1 MDRFL
6 WRDLAARPLFF
17 PAFGVLLGAAAFAD
31 KTGPLSGK
39 FLILAALVSA
49 AVLALARLPGA
60 HLALLLA
67 LGLASVGLAGLEARV
82 EVPQA
87 LLPGGAAVLE
97 GELERVEA
105 FDDSIRVQLAVSRA
119 GVDLASCGPA
129 HFRAS
134 LYLHGGA
141 ASLLPG
147 QRIRVEARIQPL
159 EPPSNPGEKNFTAA
173 RKRQAFAFSG
183 SAVGGKLLVLSEA
196 SGWRRYVAR
205 TQAGLSV
212 SVRRVAPSEDAA
224 AFFLT
229 LAAGQRAALDDSLEE
244 AFSRSGLAHVL
255 SVSGL
260 HVAAL
265 ALMTLALLRKVLVR
279 VGGRFRGMEARRVAA
294 PASVPFVWAYVV
306 FTGNQPPAV
315 RSAVMATVVLL
326 GLALWRRADG
336 LNSLSAAAVLLVIW
350 APSSV
355 VDLSLQLSFLAVLSL
370 LLLTP
375 SLREAIPLA
384 PPDPQEERRVARWLG
399 KARETILETFC
410 ASAAATLASVPLV
423 ASAFGRASLAGLVS
437 NIVCMPLCGLLTGFA
452 AGGAALFTVSPWL
465 ATPVL
470 WGGAWVSEL
479 LLVLTRFFAAVP
491 FATVKLPTFS
501 AGLTLLYAI
510 GLALWALGV
519 GRWRLGGLLAPVAL
533 AVALLSPLLAPQAPL
548 RITFLSVG
556 QGDSAVISSRGH
568 HALVDGGGV
577 PGGGDTGTRFVL
589 PFLGHE
595 HIDRLDLA
603 ILSHPHPDHALG
615 MISTLAQVPT
625 QRLWLPAGST
635 DGALSRKLIAAAAGA
650 MVEEVE
656 VGWPSFTLGEATL
669 VVLAPPLPE
678 DRELLEGVN
687 DRSVVV
693 LVRHGD
699 VTVLMAGD
707 VEEAGEEKLLDHLG
721 EVTVLK
727 APHHGSRT
735 SSTEPFLAKTR
746 PRYVVFCVG
755 RRNRFG
761 FPNPQIVERY
771 RDLGTECFRTDTD
784 GAVTLESDG
793 HDVRLLGYLPR
804 QEGIPEP
811 APEPT
816 SEPTVAP
823 VAHHPQVER

>member
-1 MDRFL
+1 M
-6 WRDLAARPLFF
+6 
-17 PAFGVLLGAAAFAD
+17 
-31 KTGPLSGK
+31 
-39 FLILAALVSA
+39 
-49 AVLALARLPGA
+49 LALARLPGA

-67 LGLASVGLAGLEARV
+67 LGLTGLGLAGFESRV
-82 EVPQA
+82 EVPEELA
-87 LLPGGAAVLE
+87 EGGAAVLE
-97 GELERVEA
+97 GELERVDPFE
-105 FDDSIRVQLAVSRA
+105 DSTRVLLAVARA
-119 GVDLASCGPA
+119 GVEASSAVPA

-134 LYLHGGA
+134 LYLHGGTP
-141 ASLLPG
+141 SLLPG
-147 QRIRVEARIQPL
+147 QRVRVEAKLQPL
-159 EPPSNPGEKNFTAA
+159 EPPSNPGEKNFTAV
-173 RKRQAFAFSG
+173 RQRQAVAFSG
-183 SAVGGKLLVLSEA
+183 SAVAGRLLVLSA
-196 SGWRRYVAR
+196 APAWRQYVAR
-205 TQAGLSV
+205 TQDGLSV
-212 SVRRVAPSEDAA
+212 AVRRLAPSEDAA

-279 VGGRFRGMEARRVAA
+279 LGGRFRGLEARRLAA

-315 RSAVMATVVLL
+315 RSAVMASVVLL
-326 GLALWRRADG
+326 GLALWRRSDG
-336 LNSLSAAAVLLVIW
+336 LNSLAAAAIVLVIW
-350 APSSV
+350 TPSSV

-375 SLREAIPLA
+375 ALRGAIPIE
-384 PPDPQEERRVARWLG
+384 PPDPKEERRVRRWLG
-399 KARETILETFC
+399 QTRETILETFC
-410 ASAAATLASVPLV
+410 ASASATLASVPLV

-452 AGGAALFTVSPWL
+452 AGGAAIFTVSPWL

-479 LLVLTRFFAAVP
+479 LLILTRFFAAVP
-491 FATVKLPTFS
+491 FATVKLPTFG
-501 AGLTLLYAI
+501 AGLTAMYAA
-510 GLALWALGV
+510 GLAAWALGV
-519 GRWRLGGLLAPVAL
+519 GRWRFGVLLSPAALTIALLAPV
-533 AVALLSPLLAPQAPL
+533 LAPQPPL

-556 QGDSAVISSRGH
+556 QGDSAVLSSRGH
-568 HALVDGGGV
+568 YALVDGGGV

-589 PFLGHE
+589 PFLDHE
-595 HIDRLDLA
+595 HINRFDLA
-603 ILSHPHPDHALG
+603 VLSHPHPDHALG
-615 MISTLAQVPT
+615 MISTLAQVHT
-625 QRLWLPAGST
+625 ERLWLPAGST
-635 DGALSRKLIAAAAGA
+635 DGDLSRKLIAAAAGA
-650 MVEEVE
+650 KVEEVQ

-669 VVLAPPLPE
+669 QVLAPPLPE

-699 VTVLMAGD
+699 VTVLLAGD
-707 VEEAGEEKLLDHLG
+707 VEEAGEEVMLDRLG
-721 EVTVLK
+721 PVTVLK

-746 PRYVVFCVG
+746 PRFVVFCVG

-761 FPNPQIVERY
+761 FPHPEIIERY
-771 RDLGTECFRTDTD
+771 RALGTECFRTDVD

-793 HDVRLLGYLPR
+793 RDVRLHGYLPR
-804 QEGIPEP
+804 EEMQPG
-811 APEPT
+811 
-816 SEPTVAP
+816 STVAP
-823 VAHHPQVER
+823 VAHRPQP

>member
-1 MDRFL
+1 M
-6 WRDLAARPLFF
+6 
-17 PAFGVLLGAAAFAD
+17 LGAAAHAEG
-31 KTGPLSGK
+31 TSPLSGK
-39 FLILAALVSA
+39 FLISAAVLSA

-60 HLALLLA
+60 HLALLLS
-67 LGLASVGLAGLEARV
+67 LGLAGAGLAGIEARV
-82 EVPQA
+82 EIPPE
-87 LLPGGAAVLE
+87 LIRGGSAVIE
-97 GELERVEA
+97 GEIERVDHFE
-105 FDDSIRVQLAVSRA
+105 DSTRVQLAVARA
-119 GVDLASCGPA
+119 GVETASTAPA
-129 HFRAS
+129 RFRAS
-134 LYLHGGA
+134 LYLHGSA
-141 ASLLPG
+141 PPLLPG
-147 QRIRVEARIQPL
+147 QRVRVEARIQPL
-159 EPPSNPGEKNFTAA
+159 EPPSNPGEKNFTAV

-183 SAVGGKLLVLSEA
+183 SAVGGRILVLSPA
-196 SGWRRYVAR
+196 SGLQRYIAR
-205 TQAGLSV
+205 TQEGLST

-265 ALMTLALLRKVLVR
+265 ALMTLALLRRVLVR
-279 VGGRFRGMEARRVAA
+279 AGGRFRGMEARRFAA

-336 LNSLSAAAVLLVIW
+336 LNSLSTAALVLVIW
-350 APSSV
+350 TPSSV

-375 SLREAIPLA
+375 ALRGAIPVA
-384 PPDPQEERRVARWLG
+384 PPDPKEERRLKRWIG
-399 KARETILETFC
+399 KTRETILETFC
-410 ASAAATLASVPLV
+410 ASLAATVASVPLV
-423 ASAFGRASLAGLVS
+423 ASAFGRASIAGLVS

-452 AGGAALFTVSPWL
+452 AGGAAIFTVSPML

-491 FATVKLPTFS
+491 LATVKLPTFS
-501 AGLTLLYAI
+501 AGLTVLYAI
-510 GLALWALGV
+510 GLATWALGV

-533 AVALLSPLLAPQAPL
+533 VVALLAPVLAPQAPL

-556 QGDSAVISSRGH
+556 QGDSVVLSSRGH

-615 MISTLAQVPT
+615 MVSTLGQVPT
-625 QRLWLPAGST
+625 DRLWLPAGST
-635 DGALSRKLIAAAAGA
+635 DGALSRQLIAAAAGA
-650 MVEEVE
+650 RVEEVQ

-669 VVLAPPLPE
+669 EVLAPPLPE

-687 DRSVVV
+687 DRSTVV

-699 VTVLMAGD
+699 VTVLLTGD
-707 VEEAGEEKLLDHLG
+707 VEEAGEEMLLDRVG
-721 EVTVLK
+721 PVTVMK

-735 SSTEPFLAKTR
+735 SSTEPFLARAR

-761 FPNPQIVERY
+761 FPHPEIVERY
-771 RDLGTECFRTDTD
+771 RALGTECFRTDFD

-793 HDVRLLGYLPR
+793 RDVRLHGHLPR
-804 QEGIPEP
+804 EEP
-811 APEPT
+811 P

-823 VAHHPQVER
+823 VAHHAQH

>member
-1 MDRFL
+1 M
-6 WRDLAARPLFF
+6 
-17 PAFGVLLGAAAFAD
+17 LGAVAHAEGTSPF
-31 KTGPLSGK
+31 SGK
-39 FLILAALVSA
+39 FLIIAAVLST

-60 HLALLLA
+60 HLALLIS
-67 LGLASVGLAGLEARV
+67 LGLAGVGLAGLEARV
-82 EVPQA
+82 EVPPE
-87 LLPGGAAVLE
+87 LIRGGSAVLE
-97 GELERVEA
+97 GEIERVDHFE
-105 FDDSIRVQLAVSRA
+105 DSTRVQLAVARA
-119 GVDLASCGPA
+119 GGDASSSVSVR
-129 HFRAS
+129 FRAS
-134 LYLHGGA
+134 LYLHG
-141 ASLLPG
+141 SSEPLLPG
-147 QRIRVEARIQPL
+147 QRVRVEAKLQPL
-159 EPPSNPGEKNFTAA
+159 EPPSNPGEKNFTAV

-183 SAVGGKLLVLSEA
+183 SVVAGRLLVLSPA
-196 SGWRRYVAR
+196 SAVQRYIAR
-205 TQAGLSV
+205 MQEGLSV
-212 SVRRVAPSEDAA
+212 AVRRVAPSEDAA

-229 LAAGQRAALDDSLEE
+229 LAAGQRAALDDALED

-265 ALMTLALLRKVLVR
+265 ALMTLALLRRLLVR
-279 VGGRFRGMEARRVAA
+279 LGGRFRGLEARRVAA

-336 LNSLSAAAVLLVIW
+336 LNSLSAAALLLVIW
-350 APSSV
+350 TPSSV

-375 SLREAIPLA
+375 ALRGAIPLE
-384 PPDPQEERRVARWLG
+384 PPDPKEERRLRRWLG
-399 KARETILETFC
+399 KTRETILETFC

-452 AGGAALFTVSPWL
+452 AGGAAVFTVSPLL

-479 LLVLTRFFAAVP
+479 LLILTRFFAAVP
-491 FATVKLPTFS
+491 FATVKLPTFG
-501 AGLTLLYAI
+501 AGLTVLYAT
-510 GLALWALGV
+510 GLATWALGV
-519 GRWRLGGLLAPVAL
+519 GRWRLGGVLAPVAL
-533 AVALLSPLLAPQAPL
+533 AVAFLTPVFAPQAPL

-556 QGDSAVISSRGH
+556 QGDSVVLSSRGH

-577 PGGGDTGTRFVL
+577 PGGADTGARFVL
-589 PFLGHE
+589 PFLDHE
-595 HIDRLDLA
+595 HIGRLDLA

-615 MISTLAQVPT
+615 MISTLGQVHT
-625 QRLWLPAGST
+625 ERLWLPAGST
-635 DGALSRKLIAAAAGA
+635 DGALSRNLIAAAQGA
-650 MVEEVE
+650 KVEEVQ
-656 VGWPSFTLGEATL
+656 VGWPTFTLGEATL
-669 VVLAPPLPE
+669 QVLAPPLPE

-699 VTVLMAGD
+699 VTVLLTGD
-707 VEEAGEEKLLDHLG
+707 VEEAGEELLLDRVG
-721 EVTVLK
+721 PVTVMK

-735 SSTEPFLAKTR
+735 SSTEPFLARTR

-761 FPNPQIVERY
+761 FPHPEILERY
-771 RDLGTECFRTDTD
+771 HALGTECFRTDLD

-793 HDVRLLGYLPR
+793 RDVRLLGYLPR
-804 QEGIPEP
+804 EERP
-811 APEPT
+811 PEPT
-816 SEPTVAP
+816 LAP
-823 VAHHPQVER
+823 VARHPQP

>member
-1 MDRFL
+1 VDRYL
-6 WRDLAARPLFF
+6 WRDLGARPLFF
-17 PAFGVLLGAAAFAD
+17 PALGVLLGAAAHAEG
-31 KTGPLSGK
+31 TSPLSGK
-39 FLILAALVSA
+39 FLILAALLSA

-60 HLALLLA
+60 HLVLLLS
-67 LGLASVGLAGLEARV
+67 LGLAGLGLAGFESQV
-82 EVPQA
+82 EVPPELSA
-87 LLPGGAAVLE
+87 GGVAVLE
-97 GELERVEA
+97 GELERVDHFE
-105 FDDSIRVQLAVSRA
+105 DSTRVQLAVARA
-119 GVDLASCGPA
+119 GLDVPSAGA
-129 HFRAS
+129 ARFRAS
-134 LYLHGGA
+134 LYLHGGMPP
-141 ASLLPG
+141 LLPG
-147 QRIRVEARIQPL
+147 QRVRVEAKLQPL
-159 EPPSNPGEKNFTAA
+159 EPASNPGEKNFMAA
-173 RKRQAFAFSG
+173 RKRQAFAFTG
-183 SAVGGKLLVLSEA
+183 SAVAGRILVLSA
-196 SGWRRYVAR
+196 APAWRQYVAR
-205 TQAGLSV
+205 TQEGLSTA
-212 SVRRVAPSEDAA
+212 VRRVAPSEDAA

-265 ALMTLALLRKVLVR
+265 ALMTLALLRRVLVR
-279 VGGRFRGMEARRVAA
+279 LGGRFRGMDARRLAA

-326 GLALWRRADG
+326 GLALWRRSDG
-336 LNSLSAAAVLLVIW
+336 LNSLAAAAIVLVIW
-350 APSSV
+350 TPSSV

-375 SLREAIPLA
+375 VLRGAIPIA
-384 PPDPQEERRVARWLG
+384 PPEPKEERRMRRWLG
-399 KARETILETFC
+399 QARETVLETFC

-437 NIVCMPLCGLLTGFA
+437 NIVCLPLCGLLTGFA
-452 AGGAALFTVSPWL
+452 AGGAAIFTVSPLL

-479 LLVLTRFFAAVP
+479 LLILTRFFAAVP
-491 FATVKLPTFS
+491 FATVKLPTFGP
-501 AGLTLLYAI
+501 GLTALYGL
-510 GLALWALGV
+510 GLATWALGT
-519 GRWRLGGLLAPVAL
+519 GRWRLGGALAPVAVGVALLAPV
-533 AVALLSPLLAPQAPL
+533 LAPQAPL

-556 QGDSAVISSRGH
+556 QGDSAVLSSRGH
-568 HALVDGGGV
+568 YALVDGGGV

-589 PFLGHE
+589 PFLDHE

-603 ILSHPHPDHALG
+603 VLSHPHPDHALG
-615 MISTLAQVPT
+615 MISTLGQVHT
-625 QRLWLPAGST
+625 ERLWLPAGST
-635 DGALSRKLIAAAAGA
+635 DGDLSRKLIAAAAGA
-650 MVEEVE
+650 KVEEVQ

-669 VVLAPPLPE
+669 EVLAPPLPE
-678 DRELLEGVN
+678 HRELLEGVN

-699 VTVLMAGD
+699 VTVLLAGD
-707 VEEAGEEKLLDHLG
+707 VEEAGEEVMLDRLG
-721 EVTVLK
+721 PVTVLK

-761 FPNPQIVERY
+761 FPHPEILERY
-771 RDLGTECFRTDTD
+771 RALGTECFRTDVD

-793 HDVRLLGYLPR
+793 RDVRLHGYLPR
-804 QEGIPEP
+804 EEP
-811 APEPT
+811 QP
-816 SEPTVAP
+816 EPTVAP
-823 VAHHPQVER
+823 VAHRPQP